1 MEQGTINKD
10 ITLKYDTDNDNLVVS
25 KDSDV
30 HPFHPFTE
38 VAKADKDNIVISVS
52 AATEKQLTDVSN
64 KVNENKSKIITVD
77 DRVTDLSNRVNA
89 DESKINTVDKIVT
102 DLCNEVNTDK
112 ETIEEL
118 FARMKWVEKVFIISF
133 SLIIMLN
140 CLYVVFTLMQKG

>member
-10 ITLKYDTDNDNLVVS
+10 ITMKYNSDYKKLVVS

-30 HPFHPFTE
+30 YPFHPFTE
-38 VAKADKDNIVISVS
+38 VAKADNDNIVISAS

-89 DESKINTVDKIVT
+89 DESRINTVDKIVT
-102 DLCNEVNTDK
+102 DLCNEVKTDK

-118 FARMKWVEKVFIISF
+118 FARMKWVERVFIISF
-133 SLIIMLN
+133 SLIMLN
-140 CLYVVFTLMQKG
+140 CFYVVFTLMQKG